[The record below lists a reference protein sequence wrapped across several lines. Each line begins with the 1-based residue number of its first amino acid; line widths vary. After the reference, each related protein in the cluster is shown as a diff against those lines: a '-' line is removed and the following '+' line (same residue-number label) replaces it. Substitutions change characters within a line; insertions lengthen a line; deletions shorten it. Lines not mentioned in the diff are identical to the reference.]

1 MNETYQHRYI
11 GYVILTITLI
21 VIGIFISFRALD
33 FTEAL
38 PLSVMGIVI
47 PILIRRSIM
56 MKADFASALTTTR
69 GSTKRSSLTQERA
82 LP

>member
-1 MNETYQHRYI
+1 M
-11 GYVILTITLI
+11 

-47 PILIRRSIM
+47 LILLRRSITIG
-56 MKADFASALTTTR
+56 ADFGSALVTTR
-69 GSTKRSSLTQERA
+69 GSTKRSSLTLEHA